1 MTVNEAIQRVM
12 TDRPGE
18 ATEAEMEKWLQ
29 DLDLRWQLEQ
39 IDTHWP
45 TRAEYEAAK
54 AAAEAEEAAS
64 DASPGPVDLSE
75 YPANVNPSEMGWWV
89 DDPEDMAGYFKIP
102 TTDTSLVQYRQ
113 YFELPPQNMVSPE
126 YMDVW
131 TAAYAA
137 AQAAAEEEDTVL
149 LIQHPDDEVYIY
161 WLYSKIDQRLGE
173 IARYNNDAM
182 LFNAAWDAAAKR
194 WNRTHRYKG
203 RQLRHVVYGSLP
215 TPRPLEDPLNQ
226 RGDWY
231 GWR

>member
-18 ATEAEMEKWLQ
+18 ATEAEMEKWLA

-45 TRAEYEAAK
+45 TRAEIEAMI
-54 AAAEAEEAAS
+54 AAQEAEES
-64 DASPGPVDLSE
+64 
-75 YPANVNPSEMGWWV
+75 
-89 DDPEDMAGYFKIP
+89 
-102 TTDTSLVQYRQ
+102 
-113 YFELPPQNMVSPE
+113 
-126 YMDVW
+126 
-131 TAAYAA
+131 
-137 AQAAAEEEDTVL
+137 EEEESEEEEEEQVL
-149 LIQHPDDEVYIY
+149 LIQPPDDEVYIY

-173 IARYNNDAM
+173 IMRYNNDALM
-182 LFNAAWDAAAKR
+182 FNAAWDAAAKR
-194 WNRTHRYKG
+194 YNRTHRYKG